1 MWWLNLLVAGLVGAA
16 VVGIVIYGLIT
27 KQKIREQLAQ
37 RGIRAA
43 LVNAIDS
50 CDNLV
55 TLTDLDNKCSIE
67 VRGNGISNDI
77 YENDIITV

>member
-43 LVNAIDS
+43 LVNAIDT

-55 TLTDLDNKCSIE
+55 TLTDLNNKCSIE

>member
-43 LVNAIDS
+43 LVNAIDT